1 MQAIEISGSID
12 ENGELKTFD
21 RLNFK
26 NKKVK
31 IILLFEEDEIESNS
45 NWLKAASENPAF
57 QFLSDPQEDIYTSL
71 NGKPFKK
78 DEK

>member
-31 IILLFEEDEIESNS
+31 IIVLFEDDEIENNS

-57 QFLSDPQEDIYTSL
+57 QFLSDPQEDIYTHL
-71 NGKPFKK
+71 NGKRKA
-78 DEK
+78 